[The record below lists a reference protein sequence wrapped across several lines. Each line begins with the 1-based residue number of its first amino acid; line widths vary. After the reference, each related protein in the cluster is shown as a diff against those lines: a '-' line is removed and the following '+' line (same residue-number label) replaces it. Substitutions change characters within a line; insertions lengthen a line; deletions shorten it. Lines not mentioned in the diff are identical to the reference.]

1 MSAFILVDT
10 KIKDEEAYERY
21 KAQAKPLAES
31 FGGVYRARGGPMEAV
46 ETDLWSPTRLVLIE
60 FPDAAAAKSFLNSEA
75 YAPVRAI
82 RKANADCTL
91 VIFEGS

>member
-1 MSAFILVDT
+1 
-10 KIKDEEAYERY
+10 
-21 KAQAKPLAES
+21 
-31 FGGVYRARGGPMEAV
+31 MEAV

-82 RKANADCTL
+82 RQANADCTL